1 MKLIFSSVF
10 KIFFLSLVLKNVAS
24 LCPSVIFFIF
34 LVMGFVELPGS
45 MGSQFSSNFQGF
57 QPLYLHT
64 IFSLPSLLWRYQL
77 HVHLAVWSVLTAQ
90 GCTILSF
97 FLFFFWVSFLSVF
110 HFAHIPLLVDTSL
123 KLTSYTSILWGN
135 IFDQNC
141 YSPFNLLI
149 LQSKKLNS

>member
-45 MGSQFSSNFQGF
+45 MGLQFSSNFQGF

-64 IFSLPSLLWRYQL
+64 IFSLPSLLWSYQL
-77 HVHLAVWSVLTAQ
+77 HMHLAVWSVLTAQ
-90 GCTILSF
+90 GRTILSF
-97 FLFFFWVSFLSVF
+97 FLFFFWVSFLYVF
-110 HFAHIPLLVDTSL
+110 HFTHTPLLVATSL

-141 YSPFNLLI
+141 HSPFNLLL
-149 LQSKKLNS
+149 LQRRKLNS

>member
-34 LVMGFVELPGS
+34 LVMGFVELLGS
-45 MGSQFSSNFQGF
+45 MGLQFSSNFQGF

-64 IFSLPSLLWRYQL
+64 IFSLPPLLWRHQL
-77 HVHLAVWSVLTAQ
+77 HVHLAVWNVLTAQ
-90 GCTILSF
+90 GCTIFSF
-97 FLFFFWVSFLSVF
+97 FLFFEFLFSMCFISHTLLFWLLQ
-110 HFAHIPLLVDTSL
+110 AWNLLVN
-123 KLTSYTSILWGN
+123 TSILWGN

-141 YSPFNLLI
+141 HSPFNLLL
-149 LQSKKLNS
+149 LQRRKLYS